1 MTHVCLETN
10 SKGPHECPENIFRF
24 NGVFSLQ
31 YRVNTEVVACAAICL
46 SMACMTVGLCI
57 LSVSTKPDLLSCPAL
72 QLLVKWWSD
81 YPGGLLE
88 QRVVQP
94 IQNYLTK
101 ELMAT
106 KKLTISVMNAI
117 KVCSTYIHI
126 GDTLYS

>member
-1 MTHVCLETN
+1 M
-10 SKGPHECPENIFRF
+10 
-24 NGVFSLQ
+24 
-31 YRVNTEVVACAAICL
+31 
-46 SMACMTVGLCI
+46 
-57 LSVSTKPDLLSCPAL
+57 L

-117 KVCSTYIHI
+117 KVGSLCCLVQG
-126 GDTLYS
+126 GDVLKHCRRGYDFFKSSD